1 MDRGKTH
8 KLICL
13 DPVLLQDWIIQASMF
28 HNRILVYMF
37 NITTDIFHMQYVRN
51 EYEAN
56 MFIEYVI
63 EKNGE
68 L

>member
-1 MDRGKTH
+1 MIKGVISLGAVH
-8 KLICL
+8 KGS
-13 DPVLLQDWIIQASMF
+13 WIIQASVYKE
-28 HNRILVYMF
+28 NILVMMF
-37 NITTDIFHMQYVRN
+37 NFTNAKFYLQYLNN

-63 EKNGE
+63 EKGE